1 MLCVKK
7 AFREKQC
14 ISSKFEVPSEHRRYG
29 DVKVVGRIRGRFRN
43 GVLKLVGRKKG
54 RLRIWGCGSNDK
66 QKTEAKDL

>member
-29 DVKVVGRIRGRFRN
+29 GVEVVGRQRGRLRN
-43 GVLKLVGRKKG
+43 GVVEVMGRKRG
-54 RLRIWGCGSNDK
+54 RGEVKHMEI
-66 QKTEAKDL
+66 